1 MVLPK
6 SQVLMNGLIVVT
18 VLNNCFMIL
27 LDLLYNIHF
36 VPFRNYP
43 ERGRWVAIFLLS
55 SFLTFAFFGLSC
67 MILYSFFDFRF
78 FRTLPPI
85 ISGLSSVVFYATL
98 IFILNKVYIVNHRS
112 TEKVEVPS
120 LVGLLIPIL
129 ALGAVIFFGYSAYK
143 FG

>member
-1 MVLPK
+1 
-6 SQVLMNGLIVVT
+6 
-18 VLNNCFMIL
+18 
-27 LDLLYNIHF
+27 
-36 VPFRNYP
+36 
-43 ERGRWVAIFLLS
+43 
-55 SFLTFAFFGLSC
+55 